1 MSSRQSSS
9 QGRKRG
15 SIPTS
20 NTSPTTNTPKTRQT
34 LNTKNSGPYDR
45 NFQQTLID
53 GGVYPNLYEYPN
65 GLIPSPPD
73 NRDEIHRRLTT
84 SRASLSPSQFP
95 DEKFKKFARAD
106 AHAAKERQVTTSVI
120 PFIEGEIKDPRC
132 VSGGVPFNNLDRL
145 PRSKLALGDVSLD
158 KKNALVPGNP
168 DLYYGARPE
177 QLDARIRT
185 KLSGHI
191 IPSTQDSLPIAPN
204 FFLAAKGP
212 NGTAAVADG
221 QACYDGALGARGM
234 HSLQSYGQDD
244 TMYDQNAYTISSI
257 YQGGTLKMYTSHPA
271 IGPDGGT
278 DYYMNQ
284 LDAWA
289 LTGNPDTFRKGVAAY
304 RNARDW
310 AKEKR
315 DDFISTANER
325 RRNEDQRRTSIVDAP
340 RGPSRASTFVST
352 ASQDELYSIE
362 SSIQESRTS
371 LNDNSNNTRAHIQG
385 SGSSTDELEL
395 EGDFR
400 IPAKRASKN
409 ASNYSRRSQESRR
422 KRLNA
427 SKSNDS

>member
-1 MSSRQSSS
+1 MSSRQPSS

-20 NTSPTTNTPKTRQT
+20 NTSPTTNTTKTRQT
-34 LNTKNSGPYDR
+34 TTTKNSGPYDR
-45 NFQQTLID
+45 NFQQNLID
-53 GGVYPNLYEYPN
+53 TGVYPDRFEYPN
-65 GLIPSPPD
+65 GLIPSRPD
-73 NRDEIHRRLTT
+73 NWDEIHRRLPM

-95 DEKFKKFARAD
+95 DEKFDEFARAD
-106 AHAAKERQVTTSVI
+106 AQAPKERQVTSSVI
-120 PFIEGEIKDPRC
+120 PFIEGKIKDHKC
-132 VSGGVPFNNLDRL
+132 VSGGVPFNNLDPL
-145 PRSKLALGDVSLD
+145 PRSTLANQAD
-158 KKNALVPGNP
+158 KNSLVPGNP
-168 DLYYGARPE
+168 DLYYGARPQ

-185 KLSGHI
+185 ELSGHI
-191 IPSTQDSLPIAPN
+191 IPSTQHDLPIAPN

-212 NGTAAVADG
+212 NGTMAVADS

-244 TMYDQNAYTISSI
+244 TVYDNNAYTISSV
-257 YQGGTLKMYTSHPA
+257 YYGGMLKMHTSHPG
-271 IGPDGGT
+271 IGPDGQT
-278 DYYMNQ
+278 EYYTTQ
-284 LDAWA
+284 LKAWA
-289 LTGNPDTFRKGVAAY
+289 LRSDPESFRNGVAAY

-315 DDFISTANER
+315 DGFISQANER
-325 RRNEDQRRTSIVDAP
+325 RRNENQPRASIIDAS

-352 ASQDELYSIE
+352 ASQDELYSID

-395 EGDFR
+395 ERDFR
-400 IPAKRASKN
+400 IPAKRASKS